1 MGWLLFFIYLII
13 LFSVVDHGQCG
24 CEDAGVI
31 SETWSS
37 SSPVER
43 DLVQCGG
50 DHAGYKHIF
59 AARAKLEYIVRF
71 VCRQVW

>member
-1 MGWLLFFIYLII
+1 MRDCHKSSYLKRSQLPLNLDMGWILFLISLII
-13 LFSVVDHGQCG
+13 LFSVVGHEQCG

-50 DHAGYKHIF
+50 D
-59 AARAKLEYIVRF
+59 L
-71 VCRQVW
+71 

>member
-1 MGWLLFFIYLII
+1 M
-13 LFSVVDHGQCG
+13 DHGQCG
-24 CEDAGVI
+24 CEDAGEIVI

-50 DHAGYKHIF
+50 DHAGKHIF
-59 AARAKLEYIVRF
+59 AARVT
-71 VCRQVW
+71 